1 MNKVDNVLLDS
12 VTQELPLLFPL
23 MEGKILRA
31 GFKVVEREKHIAPHH
46 LMILKLVRDAGP
58 LAVSEIG
65 GWHHIPRPQMTYL
78 IERLVELGLVERRP
92 DDKDRRVINVAL
104 TQKGRV
110 TLEEC
115 MDLIKE
121 SARKRLSSLSDEDLR
136 QLAAALKWVR
146 EIISRVG

>member
-1 MNKVDNVLLDS
+1 MDKDALEGVL
-12 VTQELPLLFPL
+12 QELPQIFPL

-31 GFKVVEREKHIAPHH
+31 GLKAVEREKGIAPHH

-146 EIISRVG
+146 EIISRVE

>member
-1 MNKVDNVLLDS
+1 MDKDALEGVL
-12 VTQELPLLFPL
+12 QELPQIFPL
-23 MEGKILRA
+23 MEGKIMRA
-31 GFKVVEREKHIAPHH
+31 GLKAVEREKGIAPHH

-58 LAVSEIG
+58 LPLSEIG
-65 GWHHIPRPQMTYL
+65 GWHDIPKPQMTYL
-78 IERLVELGLVERRP
+78 IERLVELGLVERQP

-104 TQKGRV
+104 TQKGRQ

-146 EIISRVG
+146 EIISRVE

>member
-1 MNKVDNVLLDS
+1 MDKDALESVL
-12 VTQELPLLFPL
+12 QELPLIFPL

-31 GFKVVEREKHIAPHH
+31 GLKAVEREKHIAPHH

-58 LAVSEIG
+58 LPVSGIG
-65 GWHHIPRPQMTYL
+65 GWHHIPKPQMTYL
-78 IERLVELGLVERRP
+78 IARLVELGLVERQP

-104 TQKGRV
+104 TQKGRE

-115 MDLIKE
+115 MDLIKD

-146 EIISRVG
+146 EIISRVE

>member
-1 MNKVDNVLLDS
+1 MNKDLLDS

-31 GFKVVEREKHIAPHH
+31 GLKAVEREKHIAPHH

-58 LAVSEIG
+58 LPLSEIG
-65 GWHHIPRPQMTYL
+65 GWHHIPKPQMTYL
-78 IERLVELGLVERRP
+78 IDRLEELGLVERRP
-92 DDKDRRVINVAL
+92 DTKDRRVINIAL
-104 TQKGRV
+104 TGEGKK

-115 MDLIKE
+115 MDLIRG
-121 SARKRLSSLSDEDLR
+121 SARERLSSLSDEDLR

-146 EIISRVG
+146 EIISKV